1 MDETLRIFIIAAS
14 AAIVVMFILQ
24 GIAERVRRKRDEC
37 FEIIQRS
44 NVIARDGMGYP
55 LRLCIVRVSKDPEVP
70 PEEMWLDT
78 QEQEGD
84 VEIKWEKTITKIN
97 ENA

>member
-1 MDETLRIFIIAAS
+1 MDETLRAFIIAAS
-14 AAIVVMFILQ
+14 ITVAIMFFLQ
-24 GIAERVRRKRDEC
+24 IMAKRIHRKRNEC

-70 PEEMWLDT
+70 PEQMWLDT
-78 QEQEGD
+78 DEQEGD
-84 VEIKWEKTITKIN
+84 VEVKWE
-97 ENA
+97 EM